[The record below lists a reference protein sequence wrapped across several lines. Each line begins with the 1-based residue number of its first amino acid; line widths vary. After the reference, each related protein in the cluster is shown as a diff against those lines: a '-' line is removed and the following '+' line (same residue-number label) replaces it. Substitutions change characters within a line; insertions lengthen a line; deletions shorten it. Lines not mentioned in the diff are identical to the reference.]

1 MLDVIVEILFIRK
14 LEKELDN
21 VQETATTHF
30 KRANKFRE
38 QLNETVKKYDKQA
51 KILLDNAAELRSENE
66 ELDIFKYNITK
77 ILNSKDFAHDKV
89 EKLKELVRLLN
100 QN

>member
-1 MLDVIVEILFIRK
+1 MKELILIILVLDVLVEILFIRK
-14 LEKELDN
+14 LEKEIDN
-21 VQETATTHF
+21 AQETA
-30 KRANKFRE
+30 KE
-38 QLNETVKKYDKQA
+38 YDKQA

-66 ELDIFKYNITK
+66 ELDIFKYNVTK

-89 EKLKELVRLLN
+89 EKLKELVRPLN